1 MNHEAM
7 HPETL
12 VMKFILAK
20 WISKLIHVV
29 ATLKIPDILAEG
41 DKSIADLSEIANTH
55 KDSLYR
61 IMRALS
67 SVGIF
72 TETENR
78 TFANTPL
85 SECLTADRLR
95 STALMF
101 HSWWHDKMWDN
112 LLHTVKTGEPSFEH
126 IFGMP
131 AFDWFEKNPGEAEL
145 FHDANNYKAASSH
158 RVIADEY
165 DFGGANTVIDIGG
178 GFGGLIIEIL
188 KANPAIHGIVAD
200 LPGVVSQVGET
211 IKKHNLEDRMSA
223 VECDFFEKVPAG
235 KDIYLLSHILHDWPD
250 DRCATILGNCRQAMN
265 SESRL
270 IIAEMIVPPDN
281 SFSISKLL
289 DIEVL
294 LMGAG
299 KERSKEE
306 FGYLI
311 DSAGLTLARVINTEE
326 NISMIECLR
335 A

>member
-1 MNHEAM
+1 MP
-7 HPETL
+7 PESL
-12 VMKFILAK
+12 MMKFILAK
-20 WISKLIHVV
+20 WISKPIHVV
-29 ATLKIPDILAEG
+29 ASLAIPDLLAEG
-41 DKSIADLSEIANTH
+41 DKSIDDLSDITNTH
-55 KDSLYR
+55 GDSLYR

-72 TETENR
+72 TEPENR

-85 SECLTADRLR
+85 SECLTTDRLR

-126 IFGMP
+126 AFGMT
-131 AFDWFEKNPGEAEL
+131 AFDWFERNPDEAKL

-165 DFGGANTVIDIGG
+165 DFKGVNTVIDIGG
-178 GFGGLIIEIL
+178 GFGGLIIEVL
-188 KANPAIHGIVAD
+188 KANPAVNGIVAD
-200 LPGVVSQVGET
+200 MPGVVSQIGET
-211 IKKHNLEDRMSA
+211 IKKHKLEDRMSA

-235 KDIYLLSHILHDWPD
+235 KDIYILSHVLHDWPD
-250 DRCATILGNCRQAMN
+250 DRCETILGNCRQAMN
-265 SESRL
+265 SDSRL

-299 KERSKEE
+299 KERSEEE
-306 FGYLI
+306 FSNLI
-311 DSAGLTLARVINTEE
+311 DNSGLTLARVINTEE
-326 NISMIECLR
+326 NISLIECLR
-335 A
+335 S